1 MRLLFNIKNPDSF
14 FQLIGWNFQIIYQR
28 NPRLKTILPCKMDK
42 KRQPFG
48 LSKKNGNVLKWL
60 RKFGVKKTKIRS
72 RKK

>member
-1 MRLLFNIKNPDSF
+1 MRLLNIKNPDSF

-48 LSKKNGNVLKWL
+48 LLKKAGNVLKWL
-60 RKFGVKKTKIRS
+60 RKFGVKNTKIKR